1 MINRKAL
8 IREIKAF
15 ILSRLLLFS
24 GGVKTVDRHLQDG
37 VQGEVEKKRSPL
49 PFLEGQIGWKKKR
62 TEGESDEG
70 VKGEKSSDKTEKPK
84 GRRF

>member
-24 GGVKTVDRHLQDG
+24 GGVKAVDRHLQDG
-37 VQGEVEKKRSPL
+37 VEGEVEKKEVLWHSWKDKSDGKKNGQK
-49 PFLEGQIGWKKKR
+49 EGAAR
-62 TEGESDEG
+62 E
-70 VKGEKSSDKTEKPK
+70 
-84 GRRF
+84 

>member
-49 PFLEGQIGWKKKR
+49 PFLEGQIGWKKKMDR
-62 TEGESDEG
+62 RRERRGS
-70 VKGEKSSDKTEKPK
+70 K
-84 GRRF
+84 GREIQR